1 MILHGDVGG
10 EDLGIQ
16 DKSKT
21 SVLLPVMMLGKTRQ
35 ENPQLGL
42 KVDAFPC

>member
-10 EDLGIQ
+10 EDLGSQ

-21 SVLLPVMMLGKTRQ
+21 SVLLPVMLGKTRQ